1 MFIRDR
7 SCRGNK
13 TLKLR
18 SLIRLHGR
26 WTANS
31 YIMLPPARGAHGLCL
46 IIQTISPTTFLAHSI
61 LRFLLIG
68 LHLRLEVTHPL
79 VKSGRVVSLCFTE
92 ISHRGPKLKEGGSGT
107 VWYYPTLMPN
117 VVFNHA
123 FGHLPPVSTLRVGGG
138 ALPGALE
145 MVFPVQWWLE
155 QEKYI
160 FLWREKRQLNRY

>member
-1 MFIRDR
+1 MFLRDR

-13 TLKLR
+13 TPKLR

-31 YIMLPPARGAHGLCL
+31 YIMLPSARGAHGLCL

-61 LRFLLIG
+61 LRFLLLG

-92 ISHRGPKLKEGGSGT
+92 ISHRGPKIERRGVWYSLVLPYPDAQCCFQSCLWPFASCIHAEGWGGGSSRSSRDIFSGT
-107 VWYYPTLMPN
+107 MVARTREI
-117 VVFNHA
+117 
-123 FGHLPPVSTLRVGGG
+123 HLP
-138 ALPGALE
+138 
-145 MVFPVQWWLE
+145 MV
-155 QEKYI
+155 
-160 FLWREKRQLNRY
+160 

>member
-92 ISHRGPKLKEGGSGT
+92 ISHRGPKLKEGGSST

-117 VVFNHA
+117 VVFKHA
-123 FGHLPPVSTLRVGGG
+123 FGHLPPEFKLRVGGSPSSRG
-138 ALPGALE
+138 SRDDRIR
-145 MVFPVQWWLE
+145 F
-155 QEKYI
+155 
-160 FLWREKRQLNRY
+160 RNRCKKGKMTVRPPFCCPNSL